1 MKGTV
6 ALTIRARTILI
17 VLPVLIAAVLITGAV
32 TMLAAA
38 SGVTRIAMRLMS
50 FKSEELSNYMYG
62 QWDLLVRNQF
72 ADRPEFVQA
81 AQYSIDSFARTLVHD
96 DSEMIFAIDASGE
109 VVMTTAP
116 LELSD
121 PERSR
126 LVELGTIGAPGWTEV
141 RAGGIPRVG
150 ELTFFAPFEWTV
162 LVTDRSE
169 GFYREVR
176 VIIVQ
181 GLVILLVCS
190 IAAVL
195 LLLTFSRY
203 LTRPLS
209 SVVSTIEG
217 IIANGDFSR
226 QVEVEHADE
235 IGHLAGRFN
244 LMTASLLSSYNQVK
258 DHAYKEAVARRQV
271 VQREY
276 ETLIV
281 LGKAAEFKD
290 PQTGTHIAR
299 VGYYSRMLARLIGE
313 DAGNQDIVFYASPMH
328 DIGKLGIPDS
338 ILLKPGKLTTEEFEI
353 IKQHTTIAF
362 QILKDSR
369 SPYLR
374 AGAEIALTHHEWFD
388 GTGYPEGLAG
398 SAIPLFGRIVGLA
411 DAFDAVTSERPY
423 KGAWDLD
430 LAFAMLVEEKG
441 THFDPRLVELFHDQ
455 RDEVEEIYATHRNG

>member
-1 MKGTV
+1 M
-6 ALTIRARTILI
+6 TIRSRILLI
-17 VLPVLIAAVLITGAV
+17 VLPLLIAAVLITGAV

-38 SGVTRIAMRLMS
+38 SGMTRIAMQLMS
-50 FKSEELSNYMYG
+50 FKSEELSRYMYG
-62 QWDLLVRNQF
+62 QWDLLVSNQF

-81 AQYSIDSFARTLVHD
+81 ARYSIDAFARTLVRSA
-96 DSEMIFAIDASGE
+96 SEVIFAVDGSGG
-109 VVMTTAP
+109 VVMATSP

-121 PERSR
+121 SERSR
-126 LVELGTIGAPGWTEV
+126 LVELGTIGKAGWTEV

-150 ELTFFAPFEWTV
+150 ELAFFAPFGWTV

-181 GLVILLVCS
+181 GLVILLACS
-190 IAAVL
+190 VAAVL

-203 LTRPLS
+203 LTRPLR

-226 QVEVEHADE
+226 QVEVERADE
-235 IGHLAGRFN
+235 IGHLASRFN

-258 DHAYKEAVARRQV
+258 DHAYKEAVARKQV

-281 LGKAAEFKD
+281 LGKAAEFRD

-299 VGYYSRMLARLIGE
+299 VAYYCRMLARLSGE
-313 DAGNQDIVFYASPMH
+313 DAVSQDIIFYASPMH

-338 ILLKPGKLTTEEFEI
+338 ILLKPGGLTTEEFDV
-353 IKQHTTIAF
+353 IKKHTTIAF
-362 QILKDSR
+362 QILRDSR

-374 AGAEIALTHHEWFD
+374 AGAQIALTHHEWFD

-423 KGAWDLD
+423 KDTWDLD
-430 LAFAMLVEEKG
+430 RAFAMLVEEKG
-441 THFDPRLVELFHDQ
+441 THFDPHLVDLFCGQ
-455 RDEVEEIYATHRNG
+455 RTEVEEIYAAHRHR